1 MTPGGSRA
9 VGPCPRPPWPPRQ
22 GQVRARLPLPR
33 PGDRA
38 LDISSNISSNVTP
51 ELAARGGDGREL
63 RAVQAGGVAALH
75 QARPPR
81 LPQQL
86 PHRGRTAVQSCS
98 VGVDLFTSNFISL
111 QGNME
116 LLPQFYP

>member
-38 LDISSNISSNVTP
+38 LDNSSNMSSNVTP

-81 LPQQL
+81 LPLQL
-86 PHRGRTAVQSCS
+86 PPAGEDQDQEAARGIIVHCRATLSCS
-98 VGVDLFTSNFISL
+98 RDSTPEES
-111 QGNME
+111 QC
-116 LLPQFYP
+116 

>member
-1 MTPGGSRA
+1 MTPGGARA
-9 VGPCPRPPWPPRQ
+9 LGTCPRPPWPPRQ
-22 GQVRARLPLPR
+22 GQVRARLPPPR

-38 LDISSNISSNVTP
+38 LDNNSSNMSSNVTP

-81 LPQQL
+81 LPLQL
-86 PHRGRTAVQSCS
+86 PPAGEERDQEAARGIIVHCRGTLSCS
-98 VGVDLFTSNFISL
+98 RDSIPE
-111 QGNME
+111 E
-116 LLPQFYP
+116 L

>member
-9 VGPCPRPPWPPRQ
+9 VGPCPRPPRPPRQ
-22 GQVRARLPLPR
+22 GKVRARLPLPR

-38 LDISSNISSNVTP
+38 LDNSSNMSSNVTP

-86 PHRGRTAVQSCS
+86 PHRGHTAV
-98 VGVDLFTSNFISL
+98 DLNGSL
-111 QGNME
+111 H
-116 LLPQFYP
+116 

>member
-38 LDISSNISSNVTP
+38 LDNSSNMSSNVTP

-81 LPQQL
+81 LPLQL
-86 PHRGRTAVQSCS
+86 PPAGEEQGSGGGQGHYCA
-98 VGVDLFTSNFISL
+98 L
-111 QGNME
+111 QGNTE
-116 LLPQFYP
+116 LLPGFYP